1 MNQEANRRMGDYEIL
16 GELGSGGMGRVYRVK
31 NVLSDRIE
39 AMKVLLPD
47 LVGRQELA
55 ARFVRE
61 IKVLASLDHPNIA
74 QLRTAITVDNQLV
87 MIMELVEGSSL
98 AERVERGPI
107 AVGDALNYIDQ
118 ALNALSYAH
127 QRGVIH
133 RDIKPANMML
143 TPQGVVKLMD
153 FGITRSSDGGGL
165 TMTGTTLGSLS
176 FMSPEQTTGAGRGCA
191 LRPVLRR
198 SFAV

>member
-55 ARFVRE
+55 ARFLRE

-87 MIMELVEGSSL
+87 MIMELVERKLAGGAHRTRPDRVGRCAEL
-98 AERVERGPI
+98 YRPGAERAQLCAPARCHSPRYQAGEH
-107 AVGDALNYIDQ
+107 DAD
-118 ALNALSYAH
+118 A
-127 QRGVIH
+127 
-133 RDIKPANMML
+133 
-143 TPQGVVKLMD
+143 
-153 FGITRSSDGGGL
+153 
-165 TMTGTTLGSLS
+165 
-176 FMSPEQTTGAGRGCA
+176 AGRGEA
-191 LRPVLRR
+191 HGFRHR
-198 SFAV
+198 AQ

>member
-107 AVGDALNYIDQ
+107 AAGDALNYIDQ
-118 ALNALSYAH
+118 VLNALSYAH
-127 QRGVIH
+127 QRRCHPPRHQAGQH
-133 RDIKPANMML
+133 DA
-143 TPQGVVKLMD
+143 D
-153 FGITRSSDGGGL
+153 A
-165 TMTGTTLGSLS
+165 
-176 FMSPEQTTGAGRGCA
+176 AGRGEA
-191 LRPVLRR
+191 HGFRHR
-198 SFAV
+198 AQ